1 MLVKLTT
8 TCSSSCVYFRSV
20 IFEEVFCKSYSN
32 SFLEIRAVILNSD
45 EQPKPKHKPQLW
57 IDINILIIL
66 KQLYKNIY
74 PKFLAQFLE
83 IRSKR
88 KTLYSLFQLS
98 AVSQFKCAIHPSNL
112 FRLRDSIL

>member
-74 PKFLAQFLE
+74 PNFWHNFHLVKFDVFIEKKYMLIVVGL
-83 IRSKR
+83 
-88 KTLYSLFQLS
+88 LW
-98 AVSQFKCAIHPSNL
+98 
-112 FRLRDSIL
+112 